1 MTERE
6 TKIEA
11 GTMAA
16 CRGCRA
22 PDPELFLPLGPHPL
36 ANGFLEEGQ
45 LDEPE
50 AVFPLDAHVCL
61 ECGLIQV
68 PDNVPEGFFEN
79 YVYVPS
85 ASETM
90 ERHFERLAEIVV
102 KSLLGGGAGLV
113 VDIGCNDGL
122 FLDAVQRRG
131 AGALGVDPASNIVER
146 AREKGLDVVEDYFD
160 PDVAR
165 RIVDERGP
173 ADVVVTTNTY
183 HHIGDLDTFTR
194 GVADLL
200 ADGGVFVV
208 EVPHALDL
216 VREHQ
221 FDGIYHEHVSQ
232 FSLESVSRHVER
244 FGMRVIG
251 VEKLPVHGGSMR
263 VLVAKEDSSWVPSGD
278 AAAWREAESEAGLLE
293 AETYDRFRR
302 SVEQRRDELM
312 ELLDGL
318 LERGNIVAG
327 YGASARGNTLLNY
340 YGIGPD
346 RLEYIVDRNELKQG
360 LYTPGTHIPVEET
373 GKLVDDRPDYVLLL
387 AWNFA
392 GEILEQQR
400 AYREAGGRFV
410 QPIPEV
416 RVLEEKAQTHG

>member
-1 MTERE
+1 MEGETTTETRR
-6 TKIEA
+6 
-11 GTMAA
+11 MAA

-22 PDPELFLPLGPHPL
+22 PDPELFLPLGEHPL
-36 ANGFLEEGQ
+36 ANGFLEEDQ
-45 LDEPE
+45 LGEPE
-50 AVFPLDAHVCL
+50 PTYPLDAHVCL
-61 ECGLIQV
+61 ECGLIQI
-68 PDNVPEGFFEN
+68 PDNVPEGFFDD

-90 ERHFERLAEIVV
+90 ERHFARLAEIVAA
-102 KSLLGGGAGLV
+102 SLLDGDGGLV

-122 FLDAVQRRG
+122 FLDAMQRRG
-131 AGALGVDPASNIVER
+131 AETLGVDPASNIVER
-146 AREKGLDVVEDYFD
+146 ARRKGLDVLEAYFD
-160 PDVAR
+160 PEVAG
-165 RIVDERGP
+165 RIVDERGR

-183 HHIGDLDTFTR
+183 HHIGELDPFTR
-194 GVADLL
+194 GVSGLL
-200 ADGGVFVV
+200 ADDGVFVV

-232 FSLESVSRHVER
+232 FSLLSVSRHVER

-263 VLVAKEDSSWVPSGD
+263 VLVAKEGSSWVPSGD
-278 AAAWREAESEAGLLE
+278 AADWEEAEEEAGLLE

-302 SVEQRRDELM
+302 SVEERRDELM

-318 LERGNIVAG
+318 LERGRRLAG

-340 YGIGPD
+340 YGLGPD

-360 LYTPGTHIPVEET
+360 LYTPGTHIPVVET
-373 GKLVDDRPDYVLLL
+373 GRLVDDRPDHVLLL

-392 GEILEQQR
+392 EEILEQQR

-416 RVLEEKAQTHG
+416 RILEEEAHAHG